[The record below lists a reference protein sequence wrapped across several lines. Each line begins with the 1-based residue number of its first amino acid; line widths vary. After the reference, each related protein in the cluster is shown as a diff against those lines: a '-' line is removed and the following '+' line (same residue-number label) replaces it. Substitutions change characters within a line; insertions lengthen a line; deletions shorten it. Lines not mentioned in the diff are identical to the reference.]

1 MFTHAH
7 IYTCVL
13 YTWKYIV
20 YAYLHVFTYIHIG
33 VCIYICIH
41 MLAFIFESFKHLD
54 SFYEVQIY
62 FYISQCILI
71 RTHTCSCVL
80 RAGFLLCPPF
90 TFLLVHA
97 QRLWCLFLARLS
109 HLVDESSTLWPQF
122 LPKGPVSK
130 YRHTVSQIVIIWMGH
145 SPTWRESG
153 LERQESQIELVRSKV
168 WAVESCVIIDENPMH
183 ACVHACV
190 FHTYF
195 LYISICYF
203 VVGKVAFEQQCLS
216 PRSSLFLL
224 AVFLSSVAIGM
235 IESLHDLTALPSGSF
250 DSSYCLVT

>member
-1 MFTHAH
+1 MKIYSICIFACVH
-7 IYTCVL
+7 IYTHRCVYVHLHTHACL
-13 YTWKYIV
+13 YLWKLQ
-20 YAYLHVFTYIHIG
+20 ALRF
-33 VCIYICIH
+33 
-41 MLAFIFESFKHLD
+41 L
-54 SFYEVQIY
+54 YEVQIY

-80 RAGFLLCPPF
+80 RAGFLLCLPF

-97 QRLWCLFLARLS
+97 QRLWCLFIARLS

-130 YRHTVSQIVIIWMGH
+130 YRHTVSQTFIIWMGH
-145 SPTWRESG
+145 SHMWRESD

-168 WAVESCVIIDENPMH
+168 WAAESCLIIDEYPMH
-183 ACVHACV
+183 ACV
-190 FHTYF
+190 FYTYF

-216 PRSSLFLL
+216 PQSSLFLL
-224 AVFLSSVAIGM
+224 AVFLSSVAIG
-235 IESLHDLTALPSGSF
+235 
-250 DSSYCLVT
+250 